1 MRKTSDTG
9 DDILGLSK
17 SFEKKVV
24 AKLEN
29 IVDIEM
35 VPEEN
40 HAEFLHSL
48 LFEDVLFLTN
58 CVINDQAN
66 WRC

>member
-1 MRKTSDTG
+1 MLT
-9 DDILGLSK
+9 
-17 SFEKKVV
+17 
-24 AKLEN
+24 KLEA

-40 HAEFLHSL
+40 QAEFLHSL

-58 CVINDQAN
+58 CVINDPAN